1 MLLVALPRSGR
12 ADSANVGDADNA
24 GLAEIVVTAQR
35 RSENLEKT
43 PVAVSVVSGED
54 LSKRQIVSESDLQA
68 AVPGLTVRA
77 TSSSEQLNYAI
88 RGQSVDAFSGSR
100 PAVLPYIDEVQVNNN
115 SSTAFYDLASVQVLK
130 GPQGTLFGRNAT
142 GGAVLFTTAK
152 PTDEVTLLPGD
163 ITEGAPV
170 LGGDAHSG
178 QRWQIGDLLE
188 AMIMYSDNIASNAL
202 ISHFGF
208 PAINATI
215 RRAGMTGTSLARHF
229 AGTVPP
235 GRQNMNV
242 TTPGDIA
249 MLLYEIERG
258 SHEGITT
265 IASVASCRAM
275 IKLMLRQQYREMIPA
290 GITRN
295 VPIANKTG
303 ELDYVRSDAAIVDPM
318 GEAPYVLVILTKE
331 LDYPGLAYP
340 DIAAIA
346 KRIDTG
352 MRRIAAR

>member
-1 MLLVALPRSGR
+1 MLRTLFVGGGIAAFAATIAR
-12 ADSANVGDADNA
+12 ADAQTIS
-24 GLAEIVVTAQR
+24 VT
-35 RSENLEKT
+35 
-43 PVAVSVVSGED
+43 D
-54 LSKRQIVSESDLQA
+54 L
-68 AVPGLTVRA
+68 
-77 TSSSEQLNYAI
+77 
-88 RGQSVDAFSGSR
+88 VDAFGGIVGIVAR
-100 PAVLPYIDEVQVNNN
+100 TIVPRAAPVVAVREHEEFPAASIIKLTILTTVYRAYDAG
-115 SSTAFYDLASVQVLK
+115 TAA
-130 GPQGTLFGRNAT
+130 
-142 GGAVLFTTAK
+142 

-170 LGGDAHSG
+170 LGDAHSG
-178 QRWQIGDLLE
+178 QRWQIGDLTE

-208 PAINATI
+208 TAINATI
-215 RRAGMTGTSLARHF
+215 HKAGMTGTALARHF
-229 AGTVPP
+229 AGSVPP

-249 MLLYEIERG
+249 ALLYQIERG
-258 SHEGITT
+258 SHEGVPT

-295 VPIANKTG
+295 VQIANKTG
-303 ELDYVRSDAAIVDPM
+303 ELDFVRSDAAIVDPM

>member
-1 MLLVALPRSGR
+1 MRRSLFIGSGAAALAAATAGRAGAQTIDVADLVANFGGI
-12 ADSANVGDADNA
+12 VG
-24 GLAEIVVTAQR
+24 IVARTIVPHTA
-35 RSENLEKT
+35 
-43 PVAVSVVSGED
+43 PIVAVREHE
-54 LSKRQIVSESDLQA
+54 QFPA
-68 AVPGLTVRA
+68 ASIIKLTILATVYRA
-77 TSSSEQLNYAI
+77 F
-88 RGQSVDAFSGSR
+88 DAG
-100 PAVLPYIDEVQVNNN
+100 
-115 SSTAFYDLASVQVLK
+115 TATPK
-130 GPQGTLFGRNAT
+130 
-142 GGAVLFTTAK
+142 
-152 PTDEVTLLPGD
+152 DEVTLLPGD
-163 ITEGAPV
+163 ITDGAPV

-178 QRWQIGDLLE
+178 QRWQIGDLLD

-208 PAINATI
+208 AAINQTI
-215 RRAGMTGTSLARHF
+215 HKAGMTGTALARHF

-249 MLLYEIERG
+249 LLLYG
-258 SHEGITT
+258 SREGVTT
-265 IASVASCRAM
+265 IASPASCRAM

-295 VPIANKTG
+295 VQIANKTG
-303 ELDYVRSDAAIVDPM
+303 ELDFVRSDAAIVDPF

>member
-1 MLLVALPRSGR
+1 MRRAIFVGGGLATIGAFAGSFAR
-12 ADSANVGDADNA
+12 ADAQTIAVADLVDNFQGIVG
-24 GLAEIVVTAQR
+24 IVARTIVPHA
-35 RSENLEKT
+35 
-43 PVAVSVVSGED
+43 PPVVAVREHE
-54 LSKRQIVSESDLQA
+54 RFPA
-68 AVPGLTVRA
+68 ASIIKLTILATVYRA
-77 TSSSEQLNYAI
+77 F
-88 RGQSVDAFSGSR
+88 DAG
-100 PAVLPYIDEVQVNNN
+100 
-115 SSTAFYDLASVQVLK
+115 
-130 GPQGTLFGRNAT
+130 
-142 GGAVLFTTAK
+142 TAK

-208 PAINATI
+208 AAINATI
-215 RRAGMTGTSLARHF
+215 RKAGMTGTALARHF

-235 GRQNMNV
+235 GRQNLNV

-249 MLLYEIERG
+249 TLLYEIERG

-303 ELDYVRSDAAIVDPM
+303 ELDFVRSDAAIVDPM